1 MPQIASAKEN
11 RKKRQAEM
19 DACMKKA
26 KTEKQKLNCKRIYGN
41 IFDDP
46 VSKKQQAKQDSA
58 LYKGYDK
65 DNIFYTEPKKNKK

>member
-1 MPQIASAKEN
+1 MPKGKLKYKNLSDCTKNARNEKE
-11 RKKRQAEM
+11 
-19 DACMKKA
+19 
-26 KTEKQKLNCKRIYGN
+26 KLNCKRIYGN